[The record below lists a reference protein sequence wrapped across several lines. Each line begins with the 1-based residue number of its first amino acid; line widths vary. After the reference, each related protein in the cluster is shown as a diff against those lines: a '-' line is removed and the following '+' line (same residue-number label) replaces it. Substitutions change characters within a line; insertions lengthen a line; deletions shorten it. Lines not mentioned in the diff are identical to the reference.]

1 MQCPHCQQEHMDQA
15 SFCPVTGKPIK
26 LSRTCPHCGKEV
38 EANWVVCGYCGKSID
53 TRIAPPVQRSQKT
66 FLSLIPSSLPKPLF
80 WGGLIFLALVELI
93 YIISIG
99 ASIFDDKPPS
109 NNYSAAP
116 MSENQKLPSTNDSAT
131 PTSENNLPPYYGA
144 FLKQG
149 SSLVEL
155 PELELFGAPKTYDVN
170 QRKVTNDNQP
180 IVLLWRPNTR
190 LDYLVLY
197 SVTEREEI
205 RYNAIPKD
213 EGILELYPA
222 QALDSGIYCYVQGD
236 PLAAFLPGWCF
247 EVQ

>member
-26 LSRTCPHCGKEV
+26 SSRTCPHCGKEV
-38 EANWVVCGYCGKSID
+38 EATWVICGYCGEPID
-53 TRIAPPVQRSQKT
+53 TRTAPPAQRSQKT
-66 FLSLIPSSLPKPLF
+66 FQSLIPSSLPKPLF
-80 WGGLIFLALVELI
+80 WGGLGILGGGLIFLALIGLMC
-93 YIISIG
+93 IISIG
-99 ASIFDDKPPS
+99 TSIFDDKPPS
-109 NNYSAAP
+109 TNYSA
-116 MSENQKLPSTNDSAT
+116 T
-131 PTSENNLPPYYGA
+131 PKHENNTPPYYGA

-170 QRKVTNDNQP
+170 QREVIKDNQP
-180 IVLLWRPNTR
+180 IVLLWHPNTR

-197 SVTEREEI
+197 SVTGREEI
-205 RYNAIPKD
+205 RFNSTPK
-213 EGILELYPA
+213 EGGILELRPA

-236 PLAAFLPGWCF
+236 PMAAFLPGWCF